1 MILRFWINTK
11 SMHLTMT
18 GEIGKPIYMSPELL
32 KDEESLYTSSNYV
45 YAFAIVANE
54 IVTGVEPFKLANKIV
69 DCYRPKFT
77 ENIIEKNE

>member
-32 KDEESLYTSSNYV
+32 KDEESLYTSSNDV
-45 YAFAIVANE
+45 YAFAIYFQKD
-54 IVTGVEPFKLANKIV
+54 GVIITLMKH
-69 DCYRPKFT
+69 FT
-77 ENIIEKNE
+77 F